1 MTRLHHQAVKPQTI
15 QDVRPH
21 AHASELPSKPVGRK
35 PFLRRQPKLPK
46 LSRKQLVL
54 LSVSTVVLLGGVGGV
69 VIMSRNRVASIP
81 TRFGQVLPVKPYHPD
96 KLPKNVTF
104 NASET
109 TTEQGALITK
119 FTDTTGKGS
128 LFLTQQKRPNEVDL
142 KQIDTQETYLAN
154 AGSVYFLKGEKDR
167 IQAIIETEEL
177 WILVDGPASFD
188 NARAKELISRLRP
201 QP

>member
-15 QDVRPH
+15 QDVLPH
-21 AHASELPSKPVGRK
+21 AHASELPSKPVGRR
-35 PFLRRQPKLPK
+35 PFLRRLPKLPK

-69 VIMSRNRVASIP
+69 VMMSRDRVAPIP

-104 NASET
+104 NPSET

-128 LFLTQQKRPNEVDL
+128 LFLTQQKRPKEVDL

-177 WILVDGPASFD
+177 WILVDGPALFD